1 MEHSFLLA
9 CFIFL
14 SAAVIVVPFAK
25 ATGLGSVLGYLLAGI
40 FIGPYG
46 LKLVTDPETILH
58 FSEFGVVMMLFL
70 IGLELQVRELW
81 SMRNKL
87 FGLGLPQVLLTA
99 LVLGL
104 IGYLANMPWQSA
116 IIMGLGL
123 ALSSTAIV
131 LKIIEERGIMAT
143 NTGRSAFSV
152 LLLQDIA
159 VIPILAIIPLLAL
172 PELAGHTPVDDG
184 HGPGEVAPE
193 GGWQVAAKTAFVFAS
208 MYLSGRYLLRP
219 VLRFIAKSGVREIF
233 TALSLLLVVASALLM
248 EWINVSAALG
258 AFMVGVIL
266 ADSEYRHELESDI
279 EPFKGLLLG
288 LFFISVGMSIEF
300 EVLMNNPLLIASMVA
315 GLAIIKMAILWGLG
329 MVFRFHIADRMLFA
343 IILAQGGEFG
353 FVLFQFATASGAL
366 LPEHA
371 DLLNVTV
378 AISMVITPILI
389 LIYDRLLSPK
399 MVRDAQTEREP
410 DDISV
415 RNRVIVLG
423 YGRFGQIVTR
433 LITAQGFEATLI
445 DHDAEQIELVK
456 RFDTKVFFGDARRA
470 DLLAAA
476 GAHEA
481 QILIIA
487 IHNPNTVTEIAAM
500 VKKHFPHITIL
511 ARARDRNHAHELMD
525 VGVKHFVRDTFHS
538 GLQLGIKALVALGY
552 EEHRAYRLAKTFA
565 RHDIKM
571 LHEAYEI
578 KDDME
583 AIIGHARTAK
593 ELLAQVMESDLVDL
607 DPANATNWTSDKNPD
622 DIERENKARSQE

>member
-1 MEHSFLLA
+1 MEHNFLIA

-40 FIGPYG
+40 IIGPYG
-46 LKLVTDPETILH
+46 LRLVTDPKTILH

-81 SMRNKL
+81 SMRTKL
-87 FGLGLPQVLLTA
+87 LGLGLPQVVLTA
-99 LVLGL
+99 LVLAI
-104 IGYLANMPWQSA
+104 IGYLLSMPWQSA
-116 IIMGLGL
+116 VIMGLGL

-172 PELAGHTPVDDG
+172 PELAGHAPTNDG
-184 HGPGEVAPE
+184 HGATTTTE
-193 GGWQVAAKTAFVFAS
+193 GGWQEAAKTAFVFAS

-219 VLRFIAKSGVREIF
+219 VMRFIAKSGVREIF
-233 TALSLLLVVASALLM
+233 TALSLLLVVAAALLM

-258 AFMVGVIL
+258 AFMVGMIL

-288 LFFISVGMSIEF
+288 LFFISVGMSVEF
-300 EVLMNNPLLIASMVA
+300 SVLLSNPLLIASMVI
-315 GLAIIKMAILWGLG
+315 GLAMIKMIILWGLG
-329 MVFRFHIADRMLFA
+329 HIFRFHIADRMLFA

-353 FVLFQFATASGAL
+353 FVLFQFATTSGAL

-389 LIYDRLLSPK
+389 LIYDRILAPNL
-399 MVRDAQTEREP
+399 VRDTPNQREP

-445 DHDAEQIELVK
+445 DHDPEQIDLVK
-456 RFDTKVFFGDARRA
+456 RFDTKVFYGDARRT

-487 IHNPNTVTEIAAM
+487 IHNPNTVTEIATM

-511 ARARDRNHAHELMD
+511 ARARDRNHAHDLMS
-525 VGVKHFVRDTFHS
+525 VGVTNFVRDTFHS

-552 EEHRAYRLAKTFA
+552 EEHRAHRLAKTFA

-578 KDDME
+578 KDDLE
-583 AIIGHARTAK
+583 AMIGHARTAK
-593 ELLAQVMESDLVDL
+593 ELLAQVMASDLVDL
-607 DPANATNWTSDKNPD
+607 DTANTTNWTSQENPD